1 MLSRYK
7 LFRILSFPM
16 KVFYITLGP
25 YLTCTVSSATQLKM
39 FFETLR
45 ERKEKFPSQTSSE
58 HRVQSTHCFLLNIS
72 RAFMNKAGSCQLIVD
87 VCTGATTGV

>member
-45 ERKEKFPSQTSSE
+45 ERKEKSPLKLLQNTEF
-58 HRVQSTHCFLLNIS
+58 RVPTVFFSIFLVPL
-72 RAFMNKAGSCQLIVD
+72 
-87 VCTGATTGV
+87 